1 MKNKE
6 IRGLSGCRRCK
17 IAKRRILPIVILALH
32 ASSVLPAAAFQ
43 RFFNLTAE
51 EVKIDSLLPRFTY
64 TIPLGDAYGDST
76 YAVELK
82 YPEFIDMSDADID
95 RYKSISSD
103 EPPAMPVVNSTIVVE
118 RKKGFLVVS
127 FTPIVC
133 AKGKYRKLVSFMLDV
148 QTEGSLTTYRASSS
162 TTASRYADRSVLA
175 SGSWAK
181 ICVPETGIYQL
192 TESVIKSAGFSDLA
206 KVRIYGYGGALQN
219 ETLEADELVALD
231 DLPEVATCTVGGRRL
246 FFAQGPVSWT
256 SNTTTARTRNPYS
269 DYGYYLITESDGEPL
284 TVDSATFVT
293 SIYPATGDYHTL
305 HEIDDYAWFEGGR
318 NLYESTAIASGESKS
333 YTITTPGYDTT
344 GKITVVVTAG
354 TASKAQIAVNDSVVG
369 TLSMS
374 LGSYDSADDASGV
387 YTVYNLSATNTV
399 TITATS
405 GGPLRLDYIQATF
418 ATPRDLPNLS
428 TTVFDAPEYVHNI
441 TNQNLHADA
450 GYQMVIIV
458 PTSQKLVAQ
467 AERLKALHEENDGLT
482 VRIVPA
488 DELYNEFASGTP
500 DANAYRRYMKMLYD
514 RAASDDEMPRYLLLF
529 GDGAWDN
536 RMNSSYWSNY
546 SVDDY
551 LLCYESENS
560 FSSTDCYVDDGFFCY
575 LDDGEGSD
583 PLRSDKLDI
592 AVGRFPVTDATEA
605 KVLVDKT
612 VNYVA
617 NDNAGAWEN
626 TVMFL
631 GDDGNENQH
640 MKDADEIAST
650 LEELNPALHVKR
662 VMWDAYTRVSTTTG
676 NTYPE
681 VTTLI
686 TEQQTAGALLINY
699 SGHGAE
705 QSISHE
711 KVLMLD
717 DFRNFKNTNM
727 SFWIT
732 ASCDIGPFDGQT
744 ENIGEQVILNANGGA
759 VAFYGSTRTVYVT
772 RNKAINKAYIEQ
784 LFTPVDGEYVSLGE
798 AQRLA
803 KNWLITGKEDLTT
816 NKLQYSLL
824 GDPALKLNIPTL
836 DAVIDSINGISV
848 NSAETAQ
855 LKAGSVATV
864 KGHIESAGARL
875 TSFNGLV
882 TAIVRDSEEQV
893 VCRLNNTGTD
903 GASTAFTYTDR
914 TNTLYNG
921 TDSVRAG
928 EFTFS
933 FAVPMDINYSN
944 ETGLINIFAVDS
956 STKQLAN
963 GYSEAFTVGGTEE
976 TSNDSIGPSIYCYL
990 NSSSFTNGDNV
1001 NTTPYFYATVSD
1013 KDGLNTTGSGIGH
1026 DMVLIIDGEMSRT
1039 YTLNDNFVYDF
1050 GSYTSGS
1057 TYYSIPELDEGEHK
1071 LKFRAWDIL
1080 NNSSSTE
1087 LTFNVV
1093 KGLTPTLYSVGV
1105 TTNPAYSST
1114 TFIIN
1119 HDRTGSDM
1127 DIRIDLFDTSGRI
1140 LWRYEESGVPTSSA
1154 YTIDW
1159 DLTTNTGSRLQT
1171 GVYLYRVYVS
1181 CESGNSASKTKK
1193 LIVINNN

>member
-1 MKNKE
+1 M
-6 IRGLSGCRRCK
+6 
-17 IAKRRILPIVILALH
+17 KRRTRDMQRCVRSKTRRGMLLPVFFILH
-32 ASSVLPAAAFQ
+32 VLFPLSAEAFQ

-51 EVKIDSLLPRFTY
+51 EVKVDTLLPRFTY
-64 TIPLGDAYGDST
+64 TIPLGDAYADST
-76 YAVELK
+76 YIVAIK
-82 YPEFIDMSDADID
+82 YPEFIDMNADDVD
-95 RYKSISSD
+95 RYMSITAD
-103 EPPAMPVVNSTIVVE
+103 TPPAMPVVTSTVVVE

-127 FTPIVC
+127 FTPIVYS
-133 AKGKYRKLVSFMLDV
+133 KGKYRKLVSFMLDV
-148 QTEGSLTTYRASSS
+148 QAEGSLKTSRASSS
-162 TTASRYADRSVLA
+162 TVSSRYADHSVLA

-181 ICVPETGIYQL
+181 IRVPETGIYQL
-192 TESVIKSAGFSDLA
+192 TESVIKSAGFSDLS
-206 KVRIYGYGGALQN
+206 KVHIYGYGGALQN
-219 ETLEADELVALD
+219 ETLEADELAALD
-231 DLPEVATCTVGGRRL
+231 DLSEVATCTVAGRRL

-256 SNTTTARTRNPYS
+256 SATTTSRTRNPYS
-269 DYGYYLITESDGEPL
+269 DYGYYFITEDDTTPL
-284 TVDSATFVT
+284 TVDSATFVA
-293 SIYPATGDYHTL
+293 SIYPSTGDYHTL

-318 NLYESTAIASGESKS
+318 NLYESTTIANGESKS
-333 YTITTPGYDTT
+333 YTIETPGYDAT
-344 GKITVVVTAG
+344 GRVTIVVTAG

-369 TLSMS
+369 SLSMS
-374 LGSYDSADDASGV
+374 LGSYDSADDATGV
-387 YTVYNLSATNTV
+387 YTVYNLAETNTV
-399 TITATS
+399 TVTATS

-418 ATPRDLPNLS
+418 ATPRDMPDLS
-428 TTVFDAPEYVHNI
+428 TTTFDAPEYVHNI
-441 TNQNLHADA
+441 TNQDLHADA

-458 PTSQKLVAQ
+458 PTSQKLVTQ
-467 AERLKALHEENDGLT
+467 AERIKALHEENDGIT
-482 VRIVPA
+482 VRVVPA

-514 RAASDDEMPRYLLLF
+514 RATDDDDMPRYLLLF
-529 GDGAWDN
+529 GDCAWDN
-536 RMNSSYWSNY
+536 RMNSSYWSSY

-560 FSSTDCYVDDGFFCY
+560 FSKTDCYVDDGFFCY

-583 PLRSDKLDI
+583 PLRTDKLDI
-592 AVGRFPVTDATEA
+592 AVGRFPVTDAADAEA
-605 KVLVDKT
+605 VVDKT
-612 VNYVA
+612 INYVT

-650 LEELNPALHVKR
+650 LEEIDPALHVKR

-711 KVLMLD
+711 KVLVLN
-717 DFRNFKNTNM
+717 DFKNFKNTNM
-727 SFWIT
+727 SLWVT

-744 ENIGEQVILNANGGA
+744 ENIGEQVLLNANGGA
-759 VAFYGSTRTVYVT
+759 VAFFGSTRTVYVT
-772 RNKAINKAYIEQ
+772 RNKAINKAFIEQ
-784 LFTPVDGEYVSLGE
+784 LFTPVAGGYVSLGE

-824 GDPALKLNIPTL
+824 GDPALTLNIPTL
-836 DAVIDSINGISV
+836 DAVIDSINGMAV
-848 NSAETAQ
+848 AGTETAQ

-864 KGHIESAGARL
+864 KGHIESDGARL
-875 TSFNGLV
+875 TSFKGLV
-882 TAIVRDSEEQV
+882 TAIVRDSEEQI
-893 VCRLNNTGTD
+893 VCRLNDTSSD

-921 TDSVRAG
+921 TDSVIDG
-928 EFTFS
+928 EFAFS

-963 GYSEAFTVGGTEE
+963 GYSEAFTVGGTET

-1001 NTTPYFYATVSD
+1001 NSTPYFYATISD

-1026 DMVLIIDGEMSRT
+1026 DMVLVIDGEMSRT

-1140 LWRYEESGVPTSSA
+1140 LWRYEESSVPTSSA

-1159 DLTTNTGSRLQT
+1159 DLTTNTGARLQT
-1171 GVYLYRVYVS
+1171 GVYLYRIYVS
-1181 CESGNSASKTKK
+1181 CESGKATSKTKK